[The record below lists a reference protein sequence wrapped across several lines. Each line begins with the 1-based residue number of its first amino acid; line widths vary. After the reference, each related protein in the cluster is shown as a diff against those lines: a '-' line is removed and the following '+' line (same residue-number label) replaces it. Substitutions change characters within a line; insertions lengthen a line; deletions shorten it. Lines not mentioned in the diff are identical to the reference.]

1 MNWNTTTVADLK
13 VDQKF
18 ATNELGADH
27 WTVTAE
33 LPNGKFAATSTK
45 GREVIVPDNATV
57 FAGTEIQIIQ
67 D

>member
-45 GREVIVPDNATV
+45 GREVI
-57 FAGTEIQIIQ
+57 QIIQ